1 VTTPVE
7 VQQLLRQPL
16 PDGNRQAHAEE
27 QEQGHQRDEAWMIL
41 PSPFDFEMPR
51 FGIVDAF
58 RHEGDLLHEWIAAH
72 LVPLAG

>member
-1 VTTPVE
+1 
-7 VQQLLRQPL
+7 
-16 PDGNRQAHAEE
+16 
-27 QEQGHQRDEAWMIL
+27 MIL